1 MEYMEHIYSN
11 VIVLHFHLFIK
22 PYYLPQYILQIH
34 NRWQIKPRNLDV
46 TNVDQALESALRA
59 VAAELGTE
67 AEYNI
72 EANLYKL
79 LLYEPG
85 CFFAR

>member
-1 MEYMEHIYSN
+1 M
-11 VIVLHFHLFIK
+11 
-22 PYYLPQYILQIH
+22 
-34 NRWQIKPRNLDV
+34 

-59 VAAELGTE
+59 VAVELGTE